1 MPPARICNGCRI
13 DVDQAHHRFCIG
25 PPHLAAGESMSLI
38 LEALRRSEAQRQL
51 GRTPDVLTP
60 MPVLR
65 TPHGASNRHW
75 WIVLLVVAVLIASWM
90 GWRRLKSSNEIDHPP
105 MLQSSQ
111 PVATPV
117 KSNPGTDA
125 VPVVDPP
132 SSSPVTVSPQTSA
145 PAAQTPPNSQRP
157 IPQPSAPAAAAII
170 GTAPITKPALTAAQV
185 NASAL
190 PPTIAS
196 LPNQAA
202 ASPPTTDAPTAP
214 AAEALLP
221 VNDLPTGERAALPA
235 LKVSMHVY
243 AETPADR
250 FMIIDGTRVG
260 EGERIAAHI
269 VLVKIRKD
277 GGVLDID
284 GHRVL
289 LPRP

>member
-1 MPPARICNGCRI
+1 
-13 DVDQAHHRFCIG
+13 
-25 PPHLAAGESMSLI
+25 MSLI

-65 TPHGASNRHW
+65 TERAASNRHW
-75 WIVLLVVAVLIASWM
+75 WIVLFVAAVLIASWM
-90 GWRRLKSSNEIDHPP
+90 GWRSLRSSDEIDHPP
-105 MLQSSQ
+105 MLQASQ
-111 PVATPV
+111 PVATTV
-117 KSNPGTDA
+117 ESNPGTDV

-132 SSSPVTVSPQTSA
+132 SSSSVIVSPQTPAS
-145 PAAQTPPNSQRP
+145 AAQTPPNSQP
-157 IPQPSAPAAAAII
+157 SLPQPSAPVAAAII
-170 GTAPITKPALTAAQV
+170 GTAPVTKPALTATQV
-185 NASAL
+185 DAAAL
-190 PPTIAS
+190 PPAITS

-202 ASPPTTDAPTAP
+202 ASPPTMEAPTAP

-260 EGERIAAHI
+260 EGGRIGAHI

-284 GHRVL
+284 GHSVL